1 MGKVLDILCEGG
13 VNIPSQFY
21 LTHYLI
27 QEGVC
32 YCLGRWGSQYN
43 GWECKIQ
50 YLGGLIY
57 HVRGVNIPSQYYVTH
72 NLVQERV

>member
-27 QEGVC
+27 QEGV
-32 YCLGRWGSQYN
+32 
-43 GWECKIQ
+43 
-50 YLGGLIY
+50 
-57 HVRGVNIPSQYYVTH
+57 
-72 NLVQERV
+72 